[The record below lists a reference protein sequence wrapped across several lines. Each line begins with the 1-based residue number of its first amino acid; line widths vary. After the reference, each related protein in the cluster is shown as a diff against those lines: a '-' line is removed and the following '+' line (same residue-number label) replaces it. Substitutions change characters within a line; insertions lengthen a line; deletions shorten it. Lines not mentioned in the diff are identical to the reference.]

1 PAARSAQS
9 TTMRRPSS
17 RFGRVAINRW
27 TYQSAPPSRSAT
39 TRPIDAPAG
48 PGPVAVASRSS
59 MASSVALASLVP
71 PGPKNLSPLSGIGL
85 WLAEILT
92 PNAGAGGQQTGGNR
106 RLQEVPGRA
115 RVPAEHDQWPLR
127 AGRRHENL
135 DRRSREPHGQLG
147 GQVDAGDPAYPIRP
161 EQTAHVLPLR
171 VLRCF

>member
-1 PAARSAQS
+1 MTTTSAPAARYVAGAAVPAAPFAQS

-85 WLAEILT
+85 WLAEIIT
-92 PNAGAGGQQTGGNR
+92 PNAGAGLPTWDTA
-106 RLQEVPGRA
+106 LAVA
-115 RVPAEHDQWPLR
+115 T
-127 AGRRHENL
+127 AGV
-135 DRRSREPHGQLG
+135 G
-147 GQVDAGDPAYPIRP
+147 
-161 EQTAHVLPLR
+161 
-171 VLRCF
+171 